1 MSDENGTVEFFEKDG
16 HKWLKVKDSEGKI
29 IHDGP
34 VNTEQQ
40 IQELP
45 NSIREKLQKMD
56 LSF

>member
-29 IHDGP
+29 IHDGL

-45 NSIREKLQKMD
+45 NSIREK
-56 LSF
+56 

>member
-1 MSDENGTVEFFEKDG
+1 MEQLSFRKGG
-16 HKWLKVKDSEGKI
+16 QKWLKVKDSEGEI

-45 NSIREKLQKMD
+45 ISIREKLQKMD
-56 LSF
+56 LSL